1 MPTIKQLSR
10 IQSSDTGLNRLQDQL
25 ASALNPI
32 LREVKGD
39 LTGPLEAPEVAG
51 LRGRQVAPATPETG
65 ATLVFDGQQWVP
77 APFAYGT
84 FYSHVDQAIPLFS
97 AGTPLAAAAEIT
109 DGARHVTVESDGSK
123 LNRFTV
129 KYAGI
134 YEATFSA
141 QLSISGG
148 NTTNIYNWLRING
161 VDWPDSTSDIQLGNN
176 HKNNFPYNS
185 FIVTLKAGEYV
196 QFMFAADTIAAT
208 PLLDA
213 TAAVVGPPA
222 RPLDPSIIVSVKR
235 LSAY

>member
-10 IQSSDTGLNRLQDQL
+10 IQSDDTNLNRLQDQL
-25 ASALNPI
+25 SSALNPI
-32 LREVKGD
+32 LRDVKGD
-39 LTGPLEAPEVAG
+39 LSGPLESPIVKG
-51 LRGRQVAPATPETG
+51 LQGRLVAPAPPETG

-84 FYSHVDQAIPLFS
+84 FYSHVDQVIPQFS
-97 AGTPLAAAAEIT
+97 AGTPLAAAAEVT
-109 DGARHVTVESDGSK
+109 DGARHVSVESDGAN

-141 QLSISGG
+141 QLNITGG
-148 NTTNIYNWLRING
+148 TSTNIFSWLRIDG
-161 VDWPDSTSDIQLGNN
+161 TDWPDSTSDIQLSGS

-185 FIVTLKAGEYV
+185 FIVTLKAGGYV
-196 QFMFAADTIAAT
+196 QFMFAADTISAT
-208 PLLDA
+208 PILDA

-222 RPLDPSIIVSVKR
+222 KPLDPSIIVSIKR